1 VVYLHSALAKD
12 WIQAAGRQERQTLLI
27 YSKWDCNTG
36 LGIAGLVKLSM
47 LCSAAAVHAGFGY
60 FQREGGY
67 TRTGSHGSR
76 VHGRETGQWHEA
88 NLAVAHRS
96 GRGRA
101 ACAARSR
108 SAGVPDSASA
118 RRPLGVHEAGGGGA
132 AACRLADE
140 RRGFCFTGEM
150 QPNDRS
156 GLAFMIRYAMR
167 HPGRIVP
174 HARRLARDAVLRL
187 RNRDHVSYYRAVMRS
202 DVARGDEGA
211 VGSRTHESWLK
222 IGQMQFDYL
231 VSHGLKPGMRMLEI
245 GCGNL
250 RAGRLFI
257 EHLDAGDYYG
267 IDISPDILLAAQ
279 RTLAEAGLQHKLP
292 HLTLVQD
299 LKLEFLP
306 AGYFDVV
313 HAHSVFSHSP
323 IEVIDECLAH
333 VGRVM
338 KPGGF
343 FDFTFDRTEGA
354 EHHVLREDF
363 YYRTETLVALAGR
376 HGLAGQFMKD
386 WEELPHPQSK
396 LRVTA
401 GPSE

>member
-1 VVYLHSALAKD
+1 
-12 WIQAAGRQERQTLLI
+12 
-27 YSKWDCNTG
+27 
-36 LGIAGLVKLSM
+36 
-47 LCSAAAVHAGFGY
+47 
-60 FQREGGY
+60 
-67 TRTGSHGSR
+67 
-76 VHGRETGQWHEA
+76 
-88 NLAVAHRS
+88 
-96 GRGRA
+96 
-101 ACAARSR
+101 
-108 SAGVPDSASA
+108 
-118 RRPLGVHEAGGGGA
+118 
-132 AACRLADE
+132 
-140 RRGFCFTGEM
+140 
-150 QPNDRS
+150 
-156 GLAFMIRYAMR
+156 
-167 HPGRIVP
+167 
-174 HARRLARDAVLRL
+174 
-187 RNRDHVSYYRAVMRS
+187 
-202 DVARGDEGA
+202 
-211 VGSRTHESWLK
+211 
-222 IGQMQFDYL
+222 
-231 VSHGLKPGMRMLEI
+231 MRMLEI

-299 LKLEFLP
+299 LKLGFLP

-313 HAHSVFSHSP
+313 HAHSVFSHCP
-323 IEVIDECLAH
+323 VEVIDECLAH

-376 HGLAGQFMKD
+376 HGLTGQLMND

-396 LRVTA
+396 LRITRLGDLRYIAISV
-401 GPSE
+401 